1 MARPPAL
8 RLGDSECGQY
18 HTIMIQARALWGHA
32 GGPSRPG
39 LIGILLSG
47 AAVEH
52 EFCVNDLGSRPD
64 TGQGLSRWGR

>member
-1 MARPPAL
+1 
-8 RLGDSECGQY
+8 
-18 HTIMIQARALWGHA
+18 MIQARALWGHA